1 MIVVV
6 FVAAVVVVI
15 MFLTSQPCVVISFS
29 NGKRGI
35 EHMTFLFEGCT
46 KEKELSFL
54 STCLP
59 TLKEI
64 KPNIGMW
71 VGIFFKL
78 M

>member
-64 KPNIGMW
+64 
-71 VGIFFKL
+71 
-78 M
+78 